1 MLAEAGK
8 AQRRVAW
15 PGRIHLLGHV
25 QEAISLSRAHLAKGH
40 VARDFS
46 RARSTA

>member
-25 QEAISLSRAHLAKGH
+25 QEAISLSRALAKGH